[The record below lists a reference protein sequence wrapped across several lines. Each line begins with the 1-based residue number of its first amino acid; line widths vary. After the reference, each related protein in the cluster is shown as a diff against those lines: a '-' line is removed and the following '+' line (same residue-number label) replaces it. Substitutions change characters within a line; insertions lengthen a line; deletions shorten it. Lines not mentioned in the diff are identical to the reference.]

1 MTEVMCEK
9 KVVAVVPSCLKKR
22 KNEDNRD
29 NNDNI
34 FIPELMREKKLSQLS
49 QVVLRKE
56 RMKTTEPTMTTYL
69 SQN

>member
-29 NNDNI
+29 NNDDI
-34 FIPELMREKKLSQLS
+34 FIPEVICEKKLSQLS
-49 QVVLRKE
+49 QVVFKKC
-56 RMKTTEPTMTTYL
+56 KTT
-69 SQN
+69 

>member
-9 KVVAVVPSCLKKR
+9 KVVIVVPSCLKKR

-34 FIPELMREKKLSQLS
+34 CITEVMREKKLS
-49 QVVLRKE
+49 
-56 RMKTTEPTMTTYL
+56 
-69 SQN
+69 

>member
-1 MTEVMCEK
+1 MCEK

-34 FIPELMREKKLSQLS
+34 FIPELMCEKK
-49 QVVLRKE
+49 VVAVVPSCLLKNVR
-56 RMKTTEPTMTTYL
+56 RHR
-69 SQN
+69 